1 MSTALSAGKVSE
13 HVTIG
18 TSFHLIGW
26 YTFCGPITVLRFHKS
41 QIHELPPQFLRKLK
55 LLEESI
61 KTKTR
66 IDNTYDP

>member
-1 MSTALSAGKVSE
+1 MSTALSAGKVSKL
-13 HVTIG
+13 VTIG

-26 YTFCGPITVLRFHKS
+26 YTFCGPITALRFHKS
-41 QIHELPPQFLRKLK
+41 QIRELPPQFLRKPK

>member
-26 YTFCGPITVLRFHKS
+26 YTFCGPITALRFHKS
-41 QIHELPPQFLRKLK
+41 RIHELPPQFLRKLK

>member
-41 QIHELPPQFLRKLK
+41 QIHELPQFLRKRM

-66 IDNTYDP
+66 IDNRYDP

>member
-1 MSTALSAGKVSE
+1 MSTALSAGKVSK

-41 QIHELPPQFLRKLK
+41 QIHELPQFLRKLM

-66 IDNTYDP
+66 IDNRYDP

>member
-26 YTFCGPITVLRFHKS
+26 YTFCGLITVLRFHKS

-66 IDNTYDP
+66 IDNRYDP

>member
-1 MSTALSAGKVSE
+1 MSTALSAGKVSKL
-13 HVTIG
+13 VTIG
-18 TSFHLIGW
+18 TSFYLIGW
-26 YTFCGPITVLRFHKS
+26 YTFCGPITALRFHKS
-41 QIHELPPQFLRKLK
+41 QIHELPPQFLRKPK